1 MQLFKLIRKRL
12 QGATGATLTEVLIA
26 MLMTGIVTAAIF
38 KVYINQHKNW
48 IVQDDITDMQQN
60 ARAAMD
66 ELTRQVR
73 MAGYGIPY
81 GLKSIVAYDTNPD
94 TIVIN
99 YSSNSCYM
107 PIVETMPTPSSEL
120 RCDGYDVSCIQD
132 GQYAYIFHPDSG
144 DGEFF
149 VISKVQD
156 SSSHIQ
162 HNDWPLSKIYSKDA
176 FVVSLDRIKFF
187 IDTTDTD
194 HPNLMMQLPNQAAQ
208 IYAENVEDLQFR
220 YRMDNGMIVDVP
232 AIADEIREVLFS
244 LIART
249 NHADPDFP
257 NDPYRRRAFAS
268 RVSLRNI

>member
-1 MQLFKLIRKRL
+1 MQLFKFIKRKLR
-12 QGATGATLTEVLIA
+12 GTRGVTLTEALIA
-26 MLMTGIVTAAIF
+26 MLMTCIVTAAIF
-38 KVYINQHKNW
+38 KVYINQHRNW

-60 ARAAMD
+60 ARAAID

-73 MAGYGIPY
+73 MAGHGLPY
-81 GLKSIVAYDTNPD
+81 GLKSIDAYDTNPD

-99 YSSNSCYM
+99 YSSNSCYI
-107 PIVETMPTPSSEL
+107 PIAETMPTTSSEL
-120 RCDGYDVSCIQD
+120 RCDGYDVSCLRD
-132 GQYAYIFHPDSG
+132 GQYAYIFNPDSG

-149 VISKVQD
+149 VISNVQD

-162 HNDWPLSKIYSKDA
+162 HNDWPLSKVYSKDA
-176 FVVSLDRIKFF
+176 VVVSLDRIKFF
-187 IDTTDTD
+187 IDTTDMD

-220 YRMDNGMIVDVP
+220 YRMENGLIVDVP

-249 NHADPDFP
+249 NHADPDLP

-268 RVSLRNI
+268 RVSLRNL